1 MAVGARELGEHER
14 VEAVA
19 LAARRAEAR
28 AHRGDLVGMHG
39 DHLQP
44 GVQQPVDQQPVRAL
58 NGDQPHPELDQARAQ
73 RLDPALI
80 MAIATPLDDPA
91 VAVGNAS
98 GVFFA
103 GPIDASEAT
112 LVHDSSLQPVM
123 LTAAGGE
130 VPWRVLIDGALR
142 ARLPVA
148 AQGTSTDRREALVSL
163 WPSTRASAFGA
174 LPAAAGTTKD
184 DQ

>member
-1 MAVGARELGEHER
+1 MSSQKTKSIERESSSSTVAQSSPLELTDRLAGLLPSEELEKARTQ
-14 VEAVA
+14 
-19 LAARRAEAR
+19 RR
-28 AHRGDLVGMHG
+28 
-39 DHLQP
+39 
-44 GVQQPVDQQPVRAL
+44 
-58 NGDQPHPELDQARAQ
+58 
-73 RLDPALI
+73 DPALV

-91 VAVGNAS
+91 VAVGDAR

-103 GPIDASEAT
+103 GPIDASETT
-112 LVHDSSLQPVM
+112 LVHDSSLQSM
-123 LTAAGGE
+123 ILTAAGGE